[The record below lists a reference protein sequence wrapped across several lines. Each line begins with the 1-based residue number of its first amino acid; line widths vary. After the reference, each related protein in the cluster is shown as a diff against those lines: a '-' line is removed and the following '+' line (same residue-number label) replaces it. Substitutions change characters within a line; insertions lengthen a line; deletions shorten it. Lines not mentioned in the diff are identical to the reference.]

1 MNTKECK
8 ISLVVSVYN
17 EEIILGRFLKE
28 LQEAI
33 SSVPEITPEYIFV
46 NDGSTDNSGEILD
59 NFAKNSKNVWIIH
72 FSRNFGHEAAMMAG
86 IDHASGNA
94 VICMD
99 SDLQHPPALIEAM
112 TRKFLDGCEVVNM
125 VRRENNAGGIIKGL
139 TAKLFYVLLNKLS
152 SMRFEPNA
160 SDFFLIS
167 KRVADILRTNFRER
181 ARFLRGFIQIVGF
194 KKASIEFV
202 APVRGGGHSKYPYKI
217 LIMLS
222 VTAIA
227 AFSKFPLH
235 LSVLTGILFSA
246 FSIIFGIFSIIMKFT
261 KNPVPGYTTIVV
273 MISFM
278 FGIQL
283 FLMGII
289 GEYIG
294 VLIDE
299 SKKRPIYIVD
309 KIIGC
314 DDLDNKP

>member
-8 ISLVVSVYN
+8 ISIVVSVYN
-17 EEIILGRFLKE
+17 EQVVLGKFLKE

-33 SSVPEITPEYIFV
+33 TSVPEITPEYIFV
-46 NDGSTDNSGEILD
+46 DDGSTDNSGEILD
-59 NFAKNSKNVWIIH
+59 NFAKKSKNVRTIH
-72 FSRNFGHEAAMMAG
+72 FSRNFGHEAAMIAG
-86 IDHASGNA
+86 IDHSSGDA
-94 VICMD
+94 VICLD
-99 SDLQHPPALIEAM
+99 SDLQHPPTLIGAM
-112 TRKFLDGCEVVNM
+112 TRKFLDGHEIVNM
-125 VRRENNAGGIIKGL
+125 LRKENNDGGIIKGL
-139 TAKLFYVLLNKLS
+139 TSRLFYALLNRLS
-152 SMRFEPNA
+152 PMRFEPNA

-181 ARFLRGFIQIVGF
+181 ARFLRGFIQIIGF

-202 APVRGGGHSKYPYKI
+202 APARAGGNSKYSYKI

-227 AFSKFPLH
+227 GFSKFPLH

-246 FSIIFGIFSIIMKFT
+246 ISIIVGIFSIVMRFT
-261 KNPVPGYTTIVV
+261 KNPVSGYTTIVV

-283 FLMGII
+283 FLMGVI

-294 VLIDE
+294 FLIDE
-299 SKKRPIYIVD
+299 GKKRPIYIVD
-309 KIIGC
+309 KIIEC
-314 DDLDNKP
+314 DDLDNKS